1 MEPDTEKSTLDSS
14 ENIETTNRVPI
25 TTNTSENK
33 TSEDVSEEI
42 SKDSPKET
50 ELDEVNNSKTLEDST
65 RNESSTI
72 ESTTKDSITGDSIPK
87 SKLEDEI
94 VSDEKFSDEKHMEE
108 EDLKTNGS
116 VTEDE
121 ALNPNKDDN
130 IEKSTSE
137 NIVKEETEETKKEP
151 QPSEYPEFAV
161 IQSFLT
167 MFGVELDLPIVSLV
181 DLDNVFSPNY
191 RLSID
196 KGTLYKYLI

>member
-14 ENIETTNRVPI
+14 ENIETTNKVPI

-50 ELDEVNNSKTLEDST
+50 ELEEVNNSKTLEDST

-72 ESTTKDSITGDSIPK
+72 ESTTKDSITEDSIPK

-94 VSDEKFSDEKHMEE
+94 VSDEKHMEE